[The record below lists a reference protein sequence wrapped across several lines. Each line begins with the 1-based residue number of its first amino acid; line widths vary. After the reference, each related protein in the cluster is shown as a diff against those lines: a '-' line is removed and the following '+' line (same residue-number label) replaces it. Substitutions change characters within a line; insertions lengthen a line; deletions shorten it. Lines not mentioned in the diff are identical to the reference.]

1 MLPDPKN
8 EYERDQLREMRESFG
23 QLKKLY
29 PIGFNQ
35 KSMLFFPLHKKNSKG
50 HNVPLIK
57 GIPMEL
63 KFMKGDVME
72 VTQKQYDELVAEG
85 CVETDEEYQMRKEF
99 LKGMKDQYP
108 KNFSALEVAEKKGD
122 LISAHESQRIIY
134 KIDKS
139 PIMEIG
145 LFIYL

>member
-1 MLPDPKN
+1 MV
-8 EYERDQLREMRESFG
+8 E
-23 QLKKLY
+23 KKEKKTTKKQSTAKKIKITY
-29 PIGFNQ
+29 NPIGFNQ

-85 CVETDEEYQMRKEF
+85 CV
-99 LKGMKDQYP
+99 
-108 KNFSALEVAEKKGD
+108 
-122 LISAHESQRIIY
+122 
-134 KIDKS
+134 
-139 PIMEIG
+139 
-145 LFIYL
+145 

>member
-1 MLPDPKN
+1 
-8 EYERDQLREMRESFG
+8 
-23 QLKKLY
+23 
-29 PIGFNQ
+29 
-35 KSMLFFPLHKKNSKG
+35 
-50 HNVPLIK
+50 
-57 GIPMEL
+57 
-63 KFMKGDVME
+63 ME

-134 KIDKS
+134 NDKL
-139 PIMEIG
+139 IRVD
-145 LFIYL
+145 

>member
-1 MLPDPKN
+1 MV
-8 EYERDQLREMRESFG
+8 E
-23 QLKKLY
+23 KKEKKVTKKQSTAKKIKITY
-29 PIGFNQ
+29 NPIGFNQ

-63 KFMKGDVME
+63 TFMKGDVME

-108 KNFSALEVAEKKGD
+108 KNFSALEVAENKGY

-134 KIDKS
+134 NDKL
-139 PIMEIG
+139 IRVD
-145 LFIYL
+145 